1 MRGLGEGWA
10 VMVQRREGGGGGGD
24 DSRGANIHLAGDSSS
39 SQSSGHATVG
49 NVVRPILTT
58 SQKKLACLCV

>member
-1 MRGLGEGWA
+1 
-10 VMVQRREGGGGGGD
+10 MVQNGKRGGD

>member
-10 VMVQRREGGGGGGD
+10 VMVQRREGGRGGGD